1 MLTTEQRLG
10 AILAATPDV
19 LRRVDH
25 VLTGEPTEGTTD
37 PGDRKLLSIRQ
48 TADALGVSRTTVWR
62 LLRDGR
68 LPCVELRPGSRRI
81 PSAAISAFVKEGVR
95 Q

>member
-19 LRRVDH
+19 LRHVDRI
-25 VLTGEPTEGTTD
+25 LSGEPTEGTTD
-37 PGDRKLLSIRQ
+37 PGDRKLLSIQQ
-48 TADALGVSRTTVWR
+48 TAAAMGVSRTTVWR

-68 LPCVELRPGSRRI
+68 LPFIELRPGSRRV
-81 PSAAISAFVKEGVR
+81 PSAAVTALVKGGA

>member
-1 MLTTEQRLG
+1 MTTEQRLS

-19 LRRVDH
+19 LKAVDSI
-25 VLTGEPTEGTTD
+25 LAGGIEGATG
-37 PGDRKLLSIRQ
+37 PGDRRLLSIQ
-48 TADALGVSRTTVWR
+48 QAADALGVSRTTVWR

-81 PSAAISAFVKEGVR
+81 PSAAITAFVKGGCA
-95 Q
+95 